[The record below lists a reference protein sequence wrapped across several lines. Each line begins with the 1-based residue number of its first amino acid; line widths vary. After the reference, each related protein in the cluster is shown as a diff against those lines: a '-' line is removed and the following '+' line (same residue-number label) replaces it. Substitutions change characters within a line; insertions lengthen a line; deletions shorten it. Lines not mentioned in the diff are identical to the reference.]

1 MPFSWIERLLLRP
14 RQGVDTVAAE
24 EALRQAY
31 DTDVRPLL
39 AHVRQELGAVAD
51 PLVVYRGSGYFE
63 RIADERQGELA
74 GGASWG

>member
-51 PLVVYRGSGYFE
+51 PLVVFR
-63 RIADERQGELA
+63 
-74 GGASWG
+74 